1 MKGKKKRRRG
11 RKIKE
16 KNKNICNSEV
26 CYVSKTVNSVGA
38 NTSTASW
45 FPVLLAASG
54 SCLDGS
60 LMGIYADCNSEK
72 RQSPTEGRRLLIPE
86 MLRYQDGLYLLWAKS
101 TQSQCLLSTCLV
113 EKENI

>member
-38 NTSTASW
+38 NTSTAS
-45 FPVLLAASG
+45 
-54 SCLDGS
+54 
-60 LMGIYADCNSEK
+60 
-72 RQSPTEGRRLLIPE
+72 
-86 MLRYQDGLYLLWAKS
+86 
-101 TQSQCLLSTCLV
+101 
-113 EKENI
+113 